1 MKNLLL
7 ILTLLFTSV
16 FFSSSSFAEWT
27 SVSQGT
33 GESNSGDA
41 FYIDYDRIRKND
53 GFVYFWTL
61 SDYLNPNQGYM
72 SDKKYNQGDCKLF
85 RVKSLSLFLHRKQM
99 GGGSGEIISIPED
112 YKVWIYPPPKSIFEI
127 ILKSIC
133 SR

>member
-85 RVKSLSLFLHRKQM
+85 RYKNLSFSSYKEPM
-99 GGGSGEIISIPED
+99 GGGTADSQFTPPDKWFYPHPNSTGEI
-112 YKVWIYPPPKSIFEI
+112 K
-127 ILKSIC
+127 LKSVC
-133 SR
+133 NR